1 MKITNVHTH
10 VLEAPLSQPFAYSR
24 AWYDT
29 RTAMLVEI
37 ETDTGL
43 VGWGECYGPARITEA
58 VVKSVAPWLI
68 GEDPLRTDFL
78 WQMIY
83 ARLRDHGQK
92 GVVIQGLS
100 GIDIALWDIKGKH
113 FGVPVHQLLG
123 GPLRTSVQA
132 YATGL
137 YRRRSGDPL
146 QYLAEEAENYV
157 AEGFKAVK
165 LKVGFGVEE
174 DAAVTRA
181 VREATGPG
189 VVLMVDANHAYD
201 SVSAIRLGRMSK
213 STTSDGSRSPF
224 HPRMSR
230 DIGR

>member
-137 YRRRSGDPL
+137 YRRRSGIRFSTWPRRR
-146 QYLAEEAENYV
+146 
-157 AEGFKAVK
+157 KI
-165 LKVGFGVEE
+165 
-174 DAAVTRA
+174 TSPRA
-181 VREATGPG
+181 
-189 VVLMVDANHAYD
+189 
-201 SVSAIRLGRMSK
+201 
-213 STTSDGSRSPF
+213 SRQ
-224 HPRMSR
+224 
-230 DIGR
+230 